1 VGAQA
6 AKISG
11 AAVAAAICKK
21 VRRDSL
27 DGWLFI
33 LFLLTSKQKGRVEQ
47 HYGMTTGKGSEKLW
61 MGRSEGCVTDTPP
74 EKKESPKPLGI

>member
-6 AKISG
+6 AKING

-27 DGWLFI
+27 DGWLCI
-33 LFLLTSKQKGRVEQ
+33 LFLLTSKQKGKIEQ
-47 HYGMTTGKGSEKLW
+47 HYGITTGKGSERLW
-61 MGRSEGCVTDTPP
+61 ISGSVGCVTDTPP
-74 EKKESPKPLGI
+74 EKTSRQNR